1 MKKTVKVTIK
11 FIRQGLNFISEKGG
25 S

>member
-1 MKKTVKVTIK
+1 MKKTVKVTIE